1 LQLSIDNDVVNH
13 LLFHKAL
20 IDEEQDAGRIN
31 QYLTMAQHTG
41 DGDHVTMMD
50 VFDRSIALAFELVIN
65 NQFDPWGIDL
75 IQFSSLYLKHAKE
88 QKIDLITAG
97 RIIYMAW
104 KVLRMQSDQLVIHM
118 ESEQQHAQE
127 FIPFDWD
134 TLPSGAWMEQDD
146 GYSYTNLVMK
156 NPEPPLDEPIR
167 RQAERKVTL
176 MELLSAFDQARKEA
190 EEYQILDERRREE
203 RERLAELTRKRM
215 KGTAHEDHLE
225 EDIGLIW
232 KRIQKCGKASL
243 TLNEICP
250 TRDAEER
257 IRTFISVLFL
267 AYDNKID
274 VYQKSFPHGKIFIK
288 NKGYT

>member
-1 LQLSIDNDVVNH
+1 MQLSIDNDVVNH

-20 IDEEQDAGRIN
+20 IDEESDASRIN
-31 QYLTMAQHTG
+31 QYLSMAQHTS
-41 DGDHVTMMD
+41 DGDHVTMMN
-50 VFDRSIALAFELVIN
+50 VFDRSIALAFELVLN

-75 IQFSSLYLKHAKE
+75 IQFSSLYLKHAKA

-104 KVLRMQSDQLVIHM
+104 KVLRMQSDKLVIHM
-118 ESEQQHAQE
+118 ESEQQQAEE

-134 TLPSGAWMEQDD
+134 ALPTGTWMEQDD

-156 NPEPPLDEPIR
+156 NPEPPLDEPLR

-190 EEYQILDERRREE
+190 EEYQLLDERRKQE
-203 RERLAELTRKRM
+203 RQRLAELTRKRM

-232 KRIQKCGKASL
+232 ERIQNCNKSSL
-243 TLNEICP
+243 TLDDICP
-250 TRDAEER
+250 TKDTEER

-274 VYQKSFPHGKIFIK
+274 VYQKKFPHGKIFIK

>member
-1 LQLSIDNDVVNH
+1 MQLSIDNDVVNH

-20 IDEEQDAGRIN
+20 IDEESDASRIN
-31 QYLTMAQHTG
+31 QYLSMAQHTS
-41 DGDHVTMMD
+41 DGDHVTMMN
-50 VFDRSIALAFELVIN
+50 VFDRSIALAFELVLN

-75 IQFSSLYLKHAKE
+75 IQFSSLYLKHAKA

-104 KVLRMQSDQLVIHM
+104 KVLRMQSDKLVIHM
-118 ESEQQHAQE
+118 ESEQQQAEE

-134 TLPSGAWMEQDD
+134 ALPTGTWMEQDD

-156 NPEPPLDEPIR
+156 NPEPPLDEPLR

-190 EEYQILDERRREE
+190 EEYQLLDERRKQE
-203 RERLAELTRKRM
+203 RQRLAELTRKRM

-232 KRIQKCGKASL
+232 ERIQNCNKSSL
-243 TLNEICP
+243 TLNDICP
-250 TRDAEER
+250 TKDTEER

-274 VYQKSFPHGKIFIK
+274 VYQKKFPHGKIFIK

>member
-1 LQLSIDNDVVNH
+1 MQLSIDNDVVNH

-20 IDEEQDAGRIN
+20 IDEESDASRIN
-31 QYLTMAQHTG
+31 QYLSMAQHTS
-41 DGDHVTMMD
+41 DGDHVTMMN
-50 VFDRSIALAFELVIN
+50 VFDRSIALAFELVLN

-75 IQFSSLYLKHAKE
+75 IQFSSLYLKHAKA

-104 KVLRMQSDQLVIHM
+104 KVLRMQSDKLVIHM
-118 ESEQQHAQE
+118 ESEQQQAEE

-134 TLPSGAWMEQDD
+134 ALPTGTWMEQDD

-156 NPEPPLDEPIR
+156 NPEPPLDEPLR

-190 EEYQILDERRREE
+190 EEYQLLDERRKQE
-203 RERLAELTRKRM
+203 RQRLAELTRKRM

-232 KRIQKCGKASL
+232 ERIQNCNKPSL
-243 TLNEICP
+243 TLNDICP
-250 TRDAEER
+250 TKDTEER

-274 VYQKSFPHGKIFIK
+274 VYQKKFPHGKIFIK